1 MPDDEVRLEIESQR
15 TAALLQRVDN
25 GYFPLAV
32 AAAIA
37 FHEAHRSATTCVSR
51 QDYDGALDIAAA
63 ALSRLLPVYTLRD
76 SRGERA
82 TLVVDLTRAQFARG
96 ATELRGQGETVGEL
110 SVARGDLVSALSL
123 IKRIGLPFSFPGSK
137 RRERG

>member
-15 TAALLQRVDN
+15 TNALFQRVDSP
-25 GYFPLAV
+25 YFPLAV

-37 FHEAHRSATTCVSR
+37 FHEAHHSAAISVSR

-96 ATELRGQGETVGEL
+96 ATELRGQRETVGEL
-110 SVARGDLVSALSL
+110 SVARSDLASALSL
-123 IKRIGLPFSFPGSK
+123 IKRVGLPFSFTGSN
-137 RRERG
+137 RR

>member
-15 TAALLQRVDN
+15 TTALSQRIDN
-25 GYFPLAV
+25 AYFPLAL

-51 QDYDGALDIAAA
+51 RDYDGALDIAAA

-76 SRGERA
+76 PPGERA
-82 TLVVDLTRAQFARG
+82 TLVVDLTRARFARG
-96 ATELRGQGETVGEL
+96 ATELCGQGEAVGEL
-110 SVARGDLVSALSL
+110 SVARSDLVCALSL
-123 IKRIGLPFSFPGSK
+123 IKRIGLPFSFAG
-137 RRERG
+137 